1 MCTLYA
7 ARTRVFI
14 QKGSFFGG
22 GESTTTH
29 IILYY
34 YIFRI
39 DRCMRTYIMYII
51 LRGVTT
57 TIYIYIRF
65 RWCGGALGERES
77 RLILC
82 PRVLCEICSSAKI
95 IFRPNGG
102 GAGWQRP
109 RNIMLTHT
117 YILLLYACV
126 RACVCVCAR
135 RLCKHDRWRCGGG
148 K

>member
-14 QKGSFFGG
+14 QKGSFFGGG

-39 DRCMRTYIMYII
+39 DRCMRTYIQYTYTYIYHIMYII

-57 TIYIYIRF
+57 IYIYIYDS
-65 RWCGGALGERES
+65 GGAEGRSERERES
-77 RLILC
+77 PDIV
-82 PRVLCEICSSAKI
+82 PA
-95 IFRPNGG
+95 RP
-102 GAGWQRP
+102 
-109 RNIMLTHT
+109 L
-117 YILLLYACV
+117 
-126 RACVCVCAR
+126 
-135 RLCKHDRWRCGGG
+135 
-148 K
+148 